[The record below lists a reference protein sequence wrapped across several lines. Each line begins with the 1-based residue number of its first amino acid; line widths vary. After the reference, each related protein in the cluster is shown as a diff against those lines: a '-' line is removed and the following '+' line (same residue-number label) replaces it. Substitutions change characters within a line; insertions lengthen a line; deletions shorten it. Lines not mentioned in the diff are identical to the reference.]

1 LFLEQRRHGVLTVTD
16 TDMTRFWLTLEQAV
30 QFVLGRLTTMHGG
43 EIFVPR
49 IPSMRIVH
57 LAEAI
62 APECAIQCV
71 GIRPGEKLHESLI
84 AEDESRHTLEYDH
97 LFTIMPEYADW
108 GRQNGRDGKP
118 LPPGFRYRSDT
129 NVWWLSVEQLRTM
142 LSDQG
147 LQENGETSHAQYR
160 RRATD
165 AALWP
170 AMVG

>member
-1 LFLEQRRHGVLTVTD
+1 LFLEQRRGGVLTVTD

-62 APECAIQCV
+62 APECAIECV

-84 AEDESRHTLEYDH
+84 AEDESRHTLEHDH
-97 LFTIMPEYADW
+97 LFTIMPEYAEW

-118 LPPGFRYRSDT
+118 LPAGFRYRSDT
-129 NVWWLSVEQLRTM
+129 NDWWLSVEELRTM

-147 LQENGETSHAQYR
+147 LQENSEPSSAPHHTFAQDDSL
-160 RRATD
+160 RA
-165 AALWP
+165 AV
-170 AMVG
+170 VG